1 MSNAKRLSLF
11 ISILLTLVL
20 NKVGCLAQAISV
32 EWKTLADVKFER
44 KYDSVSEDYYWFP
57 IFGEKVKAL
66 AGKQII
72 ISGFIIPVS
81 IEAGLYVLS
90 AYPYASC
97 FFCGGAGPES
107 VIELDFKKNNKT
119 YKTDQRMTFVGKLQL
134 NPDDILRMNY
144 ILKNAE
150 EYTEK

>member
-1 MSNAKRLSLF
+1 MNNAKRLSIYLVFSLF
-11 ISILLTLVL
+11 AVL
-20 NKVGCLAQAISV
+20 NGLGCSAQSISV

-44 KYDSVSEDYYWFP
+44 KYDSVSEEYYWFP

-66 AGKQII
+66 AGKQIT

-134 NPDDILRMNY
+134 NADDILRMNY